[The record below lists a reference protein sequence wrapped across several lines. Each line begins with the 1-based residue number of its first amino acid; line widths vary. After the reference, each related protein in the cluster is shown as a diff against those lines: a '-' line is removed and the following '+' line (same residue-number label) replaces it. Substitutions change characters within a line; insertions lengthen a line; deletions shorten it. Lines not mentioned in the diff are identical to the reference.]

1 MLQIMELLGQSLW
14 DVCNVPARNCLSE
27 AYVACVAVEALA
39 ILQGMHEKGYATCP
53 LKVLGV
59 MFPSSLC
66 RSELYGRPQL
76 QHGSDRMAWLPWSC
90 KLCSLVLQD
99 CCCAGDRQVGCRS
112 ELGAVLSWAVLCS
125 QGKAA
130 NGHQSSRLSW
140 LQAVMYM
147 LWIPAACSSKA

>member
-27 AYVACVAVEALA
+27 AYVACVAIEALA

-59 MFPSSLC
+59 MFPFSLC

-76 QHGSDRMAWLPWSC
+76 QHGRTAWHGCHGPASC
-90 KLCSLVLQD
+90 AAWCCRTAAALVT
-99 CCCAGDRQVGCRS
+99 VK
-112 ELGAVLSWAVLCS
+112 LGAALSWVPS
-125 QGKAA
+125 
-130 NGHQSSRLSW
+130 
-140 LQAVMYM
+140 
-147 LWIPAACSSKA
+147 